1 MQLFTTVT
9 PLLETSE
16 IINFA
21 AKNGRPDVSMWFLA
35 HCEWNSTNNLLSK
48 QRFAKVATLLSI
60 TRLESDPQML
70 SHLWVTL
77 SLMKAAPKS
86 HKRECEFWRK
96 HAIVYYC
103 YTLSWNFRDNL
114 VRFWRKS
121 LSLHLKMFQLWAG
134 YNPPKFL
141 VNCYFHSSW
150 TLSWKFK
157 EICWKKVAAL
167 MLPSD
172 F

>member
-1 MQLFTTVT
+1 
-9 PLLETSE
+9 
-16 IINFA
+16 
-21 AKNGRPDVSMWFLA
+21 
-35 HCEWNSTNNLLSK
+35 
-48 QRFAKVATLLSI
+48 
-60 TRLESDPQML
+60 ML
-70 SHLWVTL
+70 SHLWITL

-157 EICWKKVAAL
+157 EVFWKKWHLWCYHLTSSTLWVKMYEEFVKQTAFAKVATFLSVTRLESEFDENCPEIARKGMWIL
-167 MLPSD
+167 KKHSIVY
-172 F
+172 